1 MKRWTLNARDVLPPH
16 LEHYQK
22 EKAALH
28 SQTLRHSRLYLTA
41 LEVVNLGDSNVNAYE
56 VAMKHL
62 LQVKTELEEL
72 RAEKDGL
79 SLTDQLY
86 IQNQAVQGGNEY
98 AVGMDGLEVVQAE
111 GNSLNVLPPE
121 RTKKRGRPSNTRD
134 KPPYEHGYKRSKYY
148 VQQAAGQ
155 QPTDNNTAE
164 QTNSKRTDNNTAEQQ
179 SMCFGLGSITIGSV

>member
-1 MKRWTLNARDVLPPH
+1 
-16 LEHYQK
+16 
-22 EKAALH
+22 
-28 SQTLRHSRLYLTA
+28 
-41 LEVVNLGDSNVNAYE
+41 
-56 VAMKHL
+56 
-62 LQVKTELEEL
+62 
-72 RAEKDGL
+72 
-79 SLTDQLY
+79 
-86 IQNQAVQGGNEY
+86 
-98 AVGMDGLEVVQAE
+98 MDGPEVVQVE

-148 VQQAAGQ
+148 YVQQAGGQ